1 MAGNKKELAPV
12 KLELIICIVDKSKVL
27 FYTDLLQT
35 RGSSLQVTTGA
46 KGTADTSILDMLG
59 LMDHEQSAIF
69 AILRSDKVEETMD
82 LLENRF
88 RNIRNGKGI
97 AIAVPLT
104 STIGTLVYGFLTGD
118 ERMISNG

>member
-1 MAGNKKELAPV
+1 MADSKKELAPV

-35 RGSSLQVTTGA
+35 CGSSLQVTTGA
-46 KGTADTSILDMLG
+46 RGTADTRILDMLG

-69 AILRSDKVEETMD
+69 AVIRSDRLEETMD
-82 LLENRF
+82 TLENRF
-88 RNIRNGKGI
+88 HNLRNGKGI
-97 AIAVPLT
+97 AMAIPLT

-118 ERMISNG
+118 ERMINNG

>member
-35 RGSSLQVTTGA
+35 CGSSLQVATGA
-46 KGTADTSILDMLG
+46 KGTADTSILD
-59 LMDHEQSAIF
+59 
-69 AILRSDKVEETMD
+69 MD